1 MQELSPFVFGNLVSL
16 QSFTNREND
25 LKILKKNLVS
35 GINTIIISPR
45 RWGKSSLVEKVIAE
59 LNRETPTYKTVKID
73 LFSVNS
79 EEEFLELFAKEILKA
94 SSAKWE
100 EWLKDGKEIFNK
112 LIPKLSI
119 GVQPDSDFSISFDW
133 QELKKHSDEILHLP
147 EILAERKNIKFI
159 ICIDEFQNLAQ
170 FRGFEGLE
178 KKMRASWQKHKNAVY
193 CLYGSKRHM
202 MKDIFNNSSK
212 PFYKFG
218 DLFYLKKI
226 EKQKWISFITTNFKL
241 TNRNISVDFAEKI
254 ADLMK
259 NHPWYVQ
266 QFSFYVWSATENEVK
281 IEIFNDSLERLIQ
294 SNTPFFQE
302 LINEFS
308 IGQINLLKAI
318 LKGEKQLS
326 AKEIL
331 KKYNL
336 GTSANVVKNKKVLL
350 EKDIINI
357 ENETLEFLDP
367 VFELWFK
374 KIYFNENYLS
384 A

>member
-1 MQELSPFVFGNLVSL
+1 
-16 QSFTNREND
+16 
-25 LKILKKNLVS
+25 
-35 GINTIIISPR
+35 
-45 RWGKSSLVEKVIAE
+45 
-59 LNRETPTYKTVKID
+59 
-73 LFSVNS
+73 
-79 EEEFLELFAKEILKA
+79 
-94 SSAKWE
+94 
-100 EWLKDGKEIFNK
+100 
-112 LIPKLSI
+112 
-119 GVQPDSDFSISFDW
+119 
-133 QELKKHSDEILHLP
+133 
-147 EILAERKNIKFI
+147 
-159 ICIDEFQNLAQ
+159 
-170 FRGFEGLE
+170 
-178 KKMRASWQKHKNAVY
+178 
-193 CLYGSKRHM
+193 M